1 MKKLI
6 SVIFLAMIFVSCDKN
21 ESNSD
26 AFGNFEATEITI
38 SAETQGKIINFDVNE
53 GNTISENDIICV
65 VDTTSLHL
73 QKKEINAN
81 ISSIKSG
88 LQNINPQIEVF
99 DQQISYLTIEKRRVE
114 KLIAGKAATQKQLDE
129 INAKIEANQKQ
140 KDALISKMSDGN
152 RAILAKIEP
161 LEVKLLQ
168 IEDMINKSVIKSPIT
183 GNIMEKYFEY
193 GEFAR
198 PGAALAMVADINK
211 MHLKAYISGDQLAAI
226 KLNKEVKVM
235 IDNKDS
241 QKSYSGKIVHIADK
255 AEFTPKTIQTKKER
269 VNLVYEVK
277 IEVINDGSIKIGM
290 PGDVK
295 F

>member
-6 SVIFLAMIFVSCDKN
+6 PAIILAMVFVSCDKN
-21 ESNSD
+21 ESTSD

-53 GNTISENDIICV
+53 GSLIEENSIICV
-65 VDTTSLHL
+65 IDTSALHL
-73 QKKEINAN
+73 QKEEIIAN

-99 DQQISYLTIEKRRVE
+99 NQQIAYLTIEKKRVE
-114 KLIAGKAATQKQLDE
+114 NLIAGKAATQKQLDE
-129 INAKIEANQKQ
+129 INSKIEGNQKQ

-198 PGAALAMVADINK
+198 PGAALAKIADIKK
-211 MHLKAYISGDQLAAI
+211 MYLKAYISGSQLEEI
-226 KLNKEVKVM
+226 KLNQDVEVM
-235 IDNKDS
+235 IDAKDS
-241 QKSYSGKIVHIADK
+241 QKTYTGKIVHIADK
-255 AEFTPKTIQTKKER
+255 AEFTPKTIQTKEER
-269 VNLVYEVK
+269 VNLVYEIK